1 MASPGP
7 AAGRNRYVDLV
18 RLAAIVVVVVG
29 HWLVTTI
36 VLVDGRLVGQSALA
50 VVGYARWLTL
60 LLQVMP
66 MFFLAGGYAAAA
78 AWPSW
83 RARGGGWAGWTHNRI
98 VRLGNGKAPAVVAVK
113 PAASVTGRRV
123 VRPAVTFAT
132 AHGVI
137 QHSTRQAPVMAGDR

>member
-1 MASPGP
+1 VPAGNHSRVASPGP

-60 LLQVMP
+60 LL
-66 MFFLAGGYAAAA
+66 
-78 AWPSW
+78 
-83 RARGGGWAGWTHNRI
+83 
-98 VRLGNGKAPAVVAVK
+98 
-113 PAASVTGRRV
+113 
-123 VRPAVTFAT
+123 
-132 AHGVI
+132 
-137 QHSTRQAPVMAGDR
+137 